1 MHIRCLYLLLQL
13 NIGKN
18 RINFGLIVVD
28 MQNGFVSKGG
38 SYDNLDM
45 DVHNYQKII
54 PGIKELIGFCRREDI
69 PIFYTE
75 AIRESSGIDLLLN
88 IHNILPKSREE
99 RLRNKKVPICVR
111 GTWDAQTIDQI
122 KPREEDHIILKRR
135 DSAFQDTELRVWLQ
149 SIRVNTL
156 IFCGIDTSICVESS
170 LRDAF
175 NLGYDVIVVS
185 DATASGI
192 KKHYETTIERIRD
205 YYGIVVDFS
214 NLQKIIKILEQI
226 NDGETEYGNETNERI
241 IEFLERHNL
250 IDIRKERRMTQN

>member
-1 MHIRCLYLLLQL
+1 MLQI

-18 RINFGLIVVD
+18 IVNLGLIVVD

-38 SYDNLDM
+38 SYDKLDM
-45 DVHNYQKII
+45 SIENYRKII
-54 PGIKELIGFCRREDI
+54 PKIQELITFCREEDI

-75 AIRESSGIDLLLN
+75 AIREPSGIDLLLN

-99 RLRNKKVPICVR
+99 RLQNKKVPICVR
-111 GTWDAQTIDQI
+111 GTWDAQTIDEI
-122 KPREEDHIILKRR
+122 KPTEEDHIILKRR

-175 NLGYDVIVVS
+175 NLGYDIIVVS

-192 KKHYETTIERIRD
+192 KKHFETTIERIRD
-205 YYGIVVDFS
+205 YYGIAVDFG
-214 NLQKIIKILEQI
+214 NLQKMIKTLEQI
-226 NDGETEYGNETNERI
+226 NNGDTKYDNETNERI
-241 IEFLERHNL
+241 VEFLEKHDL
-250 IDIRKERRMTQN
+250 IDVRNEKRTQN